1 MAEPICIPCML
12 KALKLSSASG
22 AGPKAARLGDLGEGH
37 GCFPPTPIL
46 SGSPDVII
54 NGRPAARPGDPLLLH
69 ACPNCPPHPR
79 SISAGSGN
87 VIINGKPAARVGD
100 AIGCGGSLSSGSG
113 DVLIGE
119 TGVKG
124 PEQGCLKA
132 AQQAG
137 AAFAAVSP
145 PAVPP
150 SLPSLV
156 QTAETLM
163 TKANTG
169 GPFIA

>member
-1 MAEPICIPCML
+1 MAEPICVPCML
-12 KALKLSSASG
+12 KELKLSSASG
-22 AGPKAARLGDLGEGH
+22 AGPKAARLGDLGAGH

-46 SGSPDVII
+46 SGSPDVLI
-54 NGRPAARPGDPLLLH
+54 NGRPAARVGDPLLLH

-79 SISAGSGN
+79 SISVGSGN
-87 VIINGKPAARVGD
+87 VIINGKLAARVGD
-100 AIGCGGSLSSGSG
+100 AIGCGGSISSGSG

-124 PEQGCLKA
+124 PEQGCLQA

-145 PAVPP
+145 TAAAPN
-150 SLPSLV
+150 LPSLA
-156 QTAETLM
+156 QTVDTLM
-163 TKANTG
+163 EKANSG
-169 GPFIA
+169 APFIA